1 MFKAFLKF
9 FKNQQLS
16 FFFQIAIILNFVG
29 LLLDIIVYRYFSDSE
44 ILKSLCLNI
53 GNLSLFIICVIV
65 ISESLSI
72 FIKSHKKLVT
82 QYKFAAIT
90 IELLMSVFFMW
101 ILTTDNDIQEGVII
115 FLSEVSRLNNNN
127 RVILLLIIIC
137 ITLILSLYNSFK
149 IQDKINKNSIQNM
162 MKSTFKLIIQEYM
175 IIFIILFGMIH
186 FTKIHKFSQA
196 LIEDTKSSL
205 LFNLTLLEIIIP
217 TAWSIMLIYHVY
229 HHYYLKDQ

>member
-1 MFKAFLKF
+1 
-9 FKNQQLS
+9 
-16 FFFQIAIILNFVG
+16 
-29 LLLDIIVYRYFSDSE
+29 
-44 ILKSLCLNI
+44 
-53 GNLSLFIICVIV
+53 
-65 ISESLSI
+65 
-72 FIKSHKKLVT
+72 
-82 QYKFAAIT
+82 
-90 IELLMSVFFMW
+90 
-101 ILTTDNDIQEGVII
+101 
-115 FLSEVSRLNNNN
+115 
-127 RVILLLIIIC
+127 
-137 ITLILSLYNSFK
+137 
-149 IQDKINKNSIQNM
+149 M